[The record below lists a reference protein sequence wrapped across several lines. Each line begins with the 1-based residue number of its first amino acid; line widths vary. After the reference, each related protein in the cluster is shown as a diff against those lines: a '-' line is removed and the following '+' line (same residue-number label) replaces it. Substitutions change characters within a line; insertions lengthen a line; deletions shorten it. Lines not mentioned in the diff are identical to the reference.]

1 MSYHVVAS
9 RRKED
14 RLAAGTIGDYVK
26 GLGDWR
32 GQVVREIDA
41 LVRKAAPNATGSI
54 KWAQPVYEQEG
65 PFAYVK
71 AFSKSV
77 NFGFWRG
84 VDLSDPNGLLEGT
97 GDRMRHVQI
106 RTPEDV
112 DKEQFAAWVK
122 EAVTL
127 NTAKGDPT
135 KSR

>member
-1 MSYHVVAS
+1 
-9 RRKED
+9 
-14 RLAAGTIGDYVK
+14 VK

-32 GQVVREIDA
+32 GQVVGEIDA

-71 AFSKSV
+71 AFSKAV

-106 RTPEDV
+106 RTAEDV
-112 DKEQFAAWVK
+112 DKEQFAAFVK

-135 KSR
+135 KAR